1 MDKLIMDTLTF
12 DAKTRN
18 GPKALSPDTILVS
31 PLSLVPMTVANA
43 RVSHLVT
50 LINGETLIDTP
61 DSIERER
68 HLRLSMNDIS
78 EPRDGLVVPSE
89 DHVGKLIDFAEEWD
103 QGAPL
108 LIHCWAGISRSTAGA
123 FVVLCALNTNSDEH
137 ALARALRRAS
147 PTAYP
152 NRRIV
157 ALADN
162 VLGRNGRMNAAVD
175 HIGRGLLAE
184 EGKVFSLPA
193 RVMG

>member
-1 MDKLIMDTLTF
+1 MDTLTF
-12 DAKTRN
+12 HNDTPLEPDAV
-18 GPKALSPDTILVS
+18 SSDTVLVS
-31 PLSLVPMTVANA
+31 PLSHVQATVAMA

-61 DSIERER
+61 ETIGRDQ
-68 HLRLSMNDIS
+68 HLRLSMNDIA

-89 DHVGKLIDFAEEWD
+89 DHVAQLIQFAEQWNRE
-103 QGAPL
+103 APL

-123 FVVLCALNTNSDEH
+123 FVVLCALNPHADEH
-137 ALARALRRAS
+137 SLARALRRAS

-157 ALADN
+157 ALADI
-162 VLGRNGRMNAAVD
+162 VLGRNGRMSAAVD

-193 RVMG
+193 RHAA

>member
-1 MDKLIMDTLTF
+1 METLTF
-12 DAKTRN
+12 DRDALAEPET
-18 GPKALSPDTILVS
+18 LSPDTLLVC
-31 PLSLVPMTVANA
+31 PLSRVQATVTMA

-61 DSIERER
+61 ETIGQDR
-68 HLRLSMNDIS
+68 HLRLSMNDIA

-89 DHVGKLIDFAEEWD
+89 HHVAKLIQFAEDWD
-103 QGAPL
+103 QNAPL

-123 FVVLCALNTNSDEH
+123 FVVLCALNPRADEH

-157 ALADN
+157 ALADD
-162 VLGRNGRMNAAVD
+162 VLGRGGRMNAAVD

-184 EGKVFSLPA
+184 EGTVFSLPA
-193 RVMG
+193 RHAV

>member
-1 MDKLIMDTLTF
+1 MDTLTF
-12 DAKTRN
+12 DRDGCADLETM
-18 GPKALSPDTILVS
+18 SPETILVS
-31 PLSLVPMTVANA
+31 PLSLVQTTVTTA

-61 DSIERER
+61 VSIGQDR
-68 HLRLSMNDIS
+68 HLRLAMNDIS
-78 EPRDGLVVPSE
+78 EPRDGLVVPTE
-89 DHVGKLIDFAEEWD
+89 GHVAKLIEFATAWD
-103 QGAPL
+103 QQAPL

-123 FVVLCALNTNSDEH
+123 FVALCALNPRTDEH
-137 ALARALRRAS
+137 SLARALRRAS

-162 VLGRNGRMNAAVD
+162 VLGRGGRMSAAVD
-175 HIGRGLLAE
+175 HIGRGVLAE

-193 RVMG
+193 RHAA